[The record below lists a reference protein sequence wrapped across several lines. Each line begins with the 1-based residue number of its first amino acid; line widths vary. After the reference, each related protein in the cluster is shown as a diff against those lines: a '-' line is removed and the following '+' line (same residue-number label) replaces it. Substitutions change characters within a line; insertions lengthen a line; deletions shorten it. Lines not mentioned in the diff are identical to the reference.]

1 MSTTTIKRFL
11 MLLSSARNLERE
23 QLYQLIE
30 KAEYCYCLKNEKG
43 KFEFGKA
50 LSLFASPFDLIGDYY
65 QSYYLYKTGQKNV
78 AREKLQRVLDE
89 GGQAYKDKALLTLG
103 AIEHGE
109 QNIDEAIKL
118 RFAASKSEFLPIHVE
133 AAIGIASIFG
143 SQGEHDKAIEHLER
157 VLPLLSKLGNVPLPF
172 DVLNSYAT
180 ELAEIG
186 KLELASEVITP
197 VIVSP
202 FTSSYRNWIETA
214 REIGEKSSRKTMMT
228 VNKSNVIAFPI
239 RELQEPQEAEK
250 IEAETKEPRYP
261 HATYISDIFDIR
273 EKVEDW
279 VYGSMKP
286 DDFTRLMLAIAE
298 SEDYIERD
306 MIIEEAI
313 DSTFP
318 LTPEGMEAKQRW
330 REGLI
335 AKMQDE
341 MRPPES
347 D

>member
-23 QLYQLIE
+23 QLYQLLE

-50 LSLFASPFDLIGDYY
+50 LSLFASPFDVIGDYY
-65 QSYYLYKTGQKNV
+65 QSYYLYKSGQTEL
-78 AREKLQRVLDE
+78 AREKLQRVLNE
-89 GGQAYKDKALLTLG
+89 GEQVYKDKALLTLG
-103 AIEHGE
+103 AIEHAE

-133 AAIGIASIFG
+133 AAIGIASVLG
-143 SQGEHDKAIEHLER
+143 SLGEHPEAIEHLER

-186 KLELASEVITP
+186 KIELASEVITP

-202 FTSSYRNWIETA
+202 FTSAYRNWLDTA
-214 REIGEKSSRKTMMT
+214 REIGEKSSRKTMLT
-228 VNKSNVIAFPI
+228 INRSNVIAFPI
-239 RELQEPQEAEK
+239 KEVQEPQEVEET
-250 IEAETKEPRYP
+250 EAITTEPRYP
-261 HATYISDIFDIR
+261 NSTYISEVFDIR
-273 EKVEDW
+273 DKVEDW
-279 VYGSMKP
+279 VYGSMKAN
-286 DDFTRLMLAIAE
+286 DFSKLMITIAE
-298 SEDYIERD
+298 TEDYIERD
-306 MIIEEAI
+306 MIIEEVI

-318 LTPEGMEAKQRW
+318 LTPEGMEAKRLW
-330 REGLI
+330 RKSLI
-335 AKMQDE
+335 AEMHDE